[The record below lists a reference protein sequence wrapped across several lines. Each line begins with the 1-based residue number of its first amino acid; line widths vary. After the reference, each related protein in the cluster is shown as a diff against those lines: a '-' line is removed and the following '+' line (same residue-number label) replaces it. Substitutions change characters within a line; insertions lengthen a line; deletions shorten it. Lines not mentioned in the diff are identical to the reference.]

1 MSQFAAWEKEY
12 RNPKLITNSN
22 EPQVAFKDFV
32 KWLRRKEGINLSGLR
47 VLDLGFGTGKNSIYL
62 AERESLVSGIE
73 LSKKAVE
80 IANERAKKEGLTI
93 NFIQGSFGEPF
104 PFDEHSFDLV
114 LDITSSNSLDEKE
127 REVYLKETAR
137 VLKSGGYMFVRA
149 LCKDGDKN
157 ALNLLKLSPGKEH
170 DTYFMKDIGLYER
183 VFSRKDFVE
192 LYSQD
197 FEIVSLEKDVNYTSL
212 GGRSY
217 KRNFWLGYLK
227 KR

>member
-1 MSQFAAWEKEY
+1 MAQFTAWEKEY
-12 RNPKLITNSN
+12 KNPKLITNSN

-32 KWLRRKEGINLSGLR
+32 KWLRKNENVDLSLLQ
-47 VLDLGFGTGKNSIYL
+47 VLDLGSGTGKNSIFL
-62 AERESLVSGIE
+62 AVRGAEVSGIE

-80 IANERAKKEGLTI
+80 IANERAEKEGVKI
-93 NFIQGSFGEPF
+93 NFINGSFGDSF
-104 PFDEHSFDLV
+104 PFADDSFDLI

-183 VFSRKDFVE
+183 VFTREDIVNLYLSDFQI
-192 LYSQD
+192 L
-197 FEIVSLEKDVNYTSL
+197 SLEKDINYTSL
-212 GGRSY
+212 GGKSY
-217 KRNFWLGYLK
+217 KRNFWLAYLRRK
-227 KR
+227 